1 MPLTNTGRD
10 FIAQAIIND
19 ASPTFFN
26 STNARLGV
34 GDSTTAFANTQTDLQ
49 AATNKLRKLVD
60 GAPGRSANVITF
72 VSTFQ
77 SGDANFSWQEF
88 ALFNASSGG
97 TMFTRVVSNQGTK
110 VAGQVWELTY
120 TQTIVN
126 GD

>member
-1 MPLTNTGRD
+1 MPLTNAGRD
-10 FIAQAIIND
+10 IIASFITGAG
-19 ASPTFFN
+19 TFYN

-34 GDSTTAFANTQTDLQ
+34 GDSTTAFVNSQTDLQ

-60 GAPGRSANVITF
+60 SAPSVLNNVITF
-72 VSTFQ
+72 VATFA

-88 ALFNASSGG
+88 GLFNASSGG
-97 TMFTRVVSNQGTK
+97 TMLTRVVSNQGTK
-110 VAGQVWELTY
+110 VSGQSWQLTY